1 MIEFCMKKVLLL
13 LLSVGLFSLFFLMV
27 KGERSGKTDVL
38 QKGDSYM
45 EGLRLVHKNKGSQDW
60 TLTARRADIT
70 PQGDQAYLSGITM
83 AFAGKGVTVTADK
96 GLYRIPDRYLS
107 VDGSVVARGENF
119 TVIAE
124 GAEFDSASGNLKTG
138 GPVFIEGK
146 KFRVKGRGMLAENSG
161 QKVRILND
169 VTALFN

>member
-1 MIEFCMKKVLLL
+1 MKKVLLL

-27 KGERSGKTDVL
+27 NGERAVKTAVL

-45 EGLRLVHKNKGSQDW
+45 EGLRLVHKKEGSQDW

-70 PQGDQAYLSGITM
+70 PQGDQAFLSGITM
-83 AFAGKGVTVTADK
+83 IFAGKGVTVTADK
-96 GLYRIPDRYLS
+96 GLYRIPDRSLS
-107 VDGSVVARGENF
+107 VDSRVVAKGENF
-119 TVIAE
+119 TVITE
-124 GAEFDSASGNLKTG
+124 GAEFDSSSGNLRTG

-161 QKVRILND
+161 QTVRILND
-169 VTALFN
+169 VTAFFN